1 MMAQQVKVPSV
12 CPSLSVS
19 PRTHIRVEDEPGV
32 LKVLTGHLC
41 GMRLLCSALRA
52 HTHTYT
58 IILDFKNSNSVGLKT
73 DLEMGIQDPVFPNS
87 WLHSQNSAHMFS
99 SDSMTT

>member
-41 GMRLLCSALRA
+41 GMHLLCSALRA
-52 HTHTYT
+52 HTHT
-58 IILDFKNSNSVGLKT
+58 
-73 DLEMGIQDPVFPNS
+73 Q
-87 WLHSQNSAHMFS
+87 
-99 SDSMTT
+99 